1 MKNYAENKEKTER
14 KKIMKISRPQYESEK
29 ANKVNNEPKVSVDK
43 QQDDIKH
50 LK

>member
-1 MKNYAENKEKTER
+1 MKKYVENKQKNGE

>member
-1 MKNYAENKEKTER
+1 MKKCVENREIMRER
-14 KKIMKISRPQYESEK
+14 KNMILGRPQYESEK
-29 ANKVNNEPKVSVDK
+29 SKNENNEHKLNVYK